1 MVEKT
6 LKNVRKAFLDYFSS
20 KEHQIVESS
29 NLVPSNDPTLM
40 FTNSGMVQFKNV
52 FTGLEKR
59 PYKRAVTSQKCV
71 RAGGKHNDLENVGY
85 TPRHHTFF
93 EMLGNFSFGD
103 YFKDVAIE
111 LAWDLITNEFQ
122 ISKDRLSVSVY
133 AEDKEAFDLWK
144 KIAGLPENR
153 IYKIA
158 TNDNF
163 WSMGEF
169 GPCGPCSEIFYDH
182 GEHLKGGPP
191 GSKDQ
196 DGDRFIEIW
205 NLVFM
210 QFEQI
215 SKEKRV
221 NLPKPSVDTGMGL
234 ERISALLQG
243 THDNYET
250 DHFKTLIEASSNLT
264 RTKATKENIASHRV
278 IADHLRAGSFLIAE
292 GVLPSNE
299 GRGYVLRRIM
309 RRGMRHSHALGSKE
323 SIFYKMVPTLIKE
336 MSDSYPELKRAE
348 PLITETLKTEE
359 EKFSSL
365 LNRGIEIL
373 NENLNK
379 VKNNSFPGEVAF
391 KLYDTYG
398 FPLDL
403 TADILKNKNIK
414 IDNVGFDREM
424 EKSKKLARANWK
436 GSGDK
441 SLEEKWFKV
450 REQLIPTE
458 FLGYEFDKLEG
469 IVLKISKGKDF
480 VKEAKAG
487 DKIEVVT
494 NQTPF
499 YAESGGQIGDK
510 GIIYSNDCKITIEDT
525 QKKMGDLHVHYGK
538 IEKGTLKVNQNVNL
552 EIDVLRR
559 NNARAYHS
567 ATHLLHEALR
577 RTLGKHVAQKGSSVS
592 PEKLRFD
599 FSHNKPIEKKE
610 IEKIEKYVNDMVN
623 TTADVKTRIMTPK
636 EAVEKGAL
644 AMFGEKYGDEV
655 RVLSMGKENDGYFST
670 ELCGGTH
677 VKNTKD
683 IGKFKIIDQSSIAA
697 GIRRIEALRDK
708 QLEAYEKLQEDKK
721 SKQDDEISG
730 QIYSLKFQIK
740 KYKIDPVINKDLT
753 SVENLKNLKTQLDK
767 IKVESILK
775 DKTKNII
782 KDQTVLGAD
791 PKKNYTFRFQLLHDF
806 PTKELR
812 NVVDQGKKEIKHGLI
827 VVLCSY
833 EGKAGVAVGVT
844 EKLTNRIDSIQIV
857 KEISKILGG
866 KGGGGRKDFAQAGG
880 QNLEELK
887 NVHDFLQKKMKTM

>member
-1 MVEKT
+1 M
-6 LKNVRKAFLDYFSS
+6 D
-20 KEHQIVESS
+20 SS
-29 NLVPSNDPTLM
+29 NLVPGNDPTLM

-59 PYKRAVTSQKCV
+59 NYKRAVTSQKCV

-111 LAWDLITNEFQ
+111 LAWNLITKEFQ
-122 ISKDRLSVSVY
+122 ISKEKISVSVY
-133 AEDKEAFDLWK
+133 SEDKEAFDLWK
-144 KIAGLPENR
+144 KIAGISESR
-153 IYKIA
+153 IYKIS
-158 TNDNF
+158 TSDNF
-163 WSMGEF
+163 WSMGDL

-210 QFEQI
+210 QFEQV
-215 SKEKRV
+215 SKDKRI

-250 DHFKTLIEASSNLT
+250 DHFKNLIEASSNLT
-264 RTKATKENIASHRV
+264 KTKVTSENISSHRV
-278 IADHLRAGSFLIAE
+278 IADHLRASSFLIAE

-309 RRGMRHSHALGSKE
+309 RRGMRHSHTLGSKE
-323 SIFYKMVPTLIKE
+323 PIFYKMIPTLINE

-359 EKFSSL
+359 EKFSIL

-373 NENLNK
+373 NDNLNE

-414 IDNVGFDREM
+414 VDNAGFDREM

-450 REQLIPTE
+450 REELNPTE
-458 FLGYEFDKLEG
+458 FLGYEFNKLEG
-469 IVLKISKGKDF
+469 VVLKISKGKDF
-480 VKEAKAG
+480 VKEAKIG
-487 DKIEVVT
+487 DEVEIVT

-499 YAESGGQIGDK
+499 YAESGGQVGDQ
-510 GIIYSNDCKITIEDT
+510 GVIYSNDCKVIIKDT
-525 QKKMGDLHVHYGK
+525 QKQMGDLHVHFGK
-538 IEKGTLKVNQNVNL
+538 IEKGSLKVNQSINL
-552 EIDVLRR
+552 EIDVKRR
-559 NNARAYHS
+559 SNARAYHS

-577 RTLGKHVAQKGSSVS
+577 RTLGKHVTQKGSLVS

-610 IEKIEKYVNDMVN
+610 IEKIEKYVNDMID
-623 TTADVKTRIMTPK
+623 TAAAVKTRIMTPK

-655 RVLSMGKENDGYFST
+655 RVLSMGKENGNYFST

-683 IGKFKIIDQSSIAA
+683 IGKFKIINQSSIAA
-697 GIRRIEALRDK
+697 GVRRVEALRDK
-708 QLEAYEKLQEDKK
+708 QLEDYEK
-721 SKQDDEISG
+721 
-730 QIYSLKFQIK
+730 SLK
-740 KYKIDPVINKDLT
+740 KDKSLK
-753 SVENLKNLKTQLDK
+753 EKNLKNQIDLIKKELLKYKAKPDYKDDLELSENIKNLNKQLDI
-767 IKVESILK
+767 IKMQNIIK

-782 KDQTVLGAD
+782 KD
-791 PKKNYTFRFQLLHDF
+791 KKIGSFTLRHQILIDF
-806 PTKELR
+806 PPKELR
-812 NVVDQGKKEIKHGLI
+812 NIVDQSKKEIKEGI
-827 VVLCSY
+827 VVGFSTH
-833 EGKAGVAVGVT
+833 EEKVGVAVGIT
-844 EKLTNRIDSIQIV
+844 TKLTKKYDAVDLV
-857 KEISKILGG
+857 KIASEILGG

-880 QNLEELK
+880 VNKEKIKEAFIALS
-887 NVHDFLQKKMKTM
+887 KKIN

>member
-1 MVEKT
+1 MTEKT
-6 LKNVRKAFLDYFSS
+6 LKNVRKSFLDYFS
-20 KEHQIVESS
+20 KKNHKIVESS

-52 FTGLEKR
+52 FTGLENR
-59 PYKRAVTSQKCV
+59 GYKRAVTSQKCV

-111 LAWDLITNEFQ
+111 LAWNLITKEFQ
-122 ISKDRLSVSVY
+122 ISKDKLSVSVY
-133 AEDKEAFDLWK
+133 SEDEEAFNLWK
-144 KIAGLPENR
+144 KIAGISENK
-153 IYKIA
+153 IYKIS
-158 TNDNF
+158 TSDNF
-163 WSMGEF
+163 WSMGDI

-210 QFEQI
+210 QFEQV
-215 SKEKRV
+215 SKDKRI

-243 THDNYET
+243 THDNYDT
-250 DHFKTLIEASSNLT
+250 DHFKILIEASSNF
-264 RTKATKENIASHRV
+264 TKTKTTKENISSHRV
-278 IADHLRAGSFLIAE
+278 IADHLRASSFLIAE

-309 RRGMRHSHALGSKE
+309 RRGMRHSHTLGSKE
-323 SIFYKMVPTLIKE
+323 PIFYKMVPTLIKE
-336 MSDSYPELKRAE
+336 MSDSYPELSRAE
-348 PLITETLKTEE
+348 PLITETLKNEE

-414 IDNVGFDREM
+414 VDNDGFDKEM

-441 SLEEKWFKV
+441 SVEEKWFKIS
-450 REQLIPTE
+450 EQIKPTE

-469 IVLKISKGKDF
+469 VVLKISKGKDF
-480 VKEAKAG
+480 VSEVKTG
-487 DKIEVVT
+487 DEVEILT

-499 YAESGGQIGDK
+499 YAESGGQIGDQ
-510 GIIYSNDCKITIEDT
+510 GIIYSNNCKVSIKDT

-538 IEKGTLKVNQNVNL
+538 IEKGSLKVNQIVNL
-552 EIDVLRR
+552 QIDVHKR

-577 RTLGKHVAQKGSSVS
+577 RTLGKHVTQKGSLVS
-592 PEKLRFD
+592 SEKLRFD
-599 FSHNKPIEKKE
+599 FSHNKPIERKE

-623 TTADVKTRIMTPK
+623 TAADVKTRIMTPK

-644 AMFGEKYGDEV
+644 AMFGEKYGEEV
-655 RVLSMGKENDGYFST
+655 RVLSMGKENGGYFST

-683 IGKFKIIDQSSIAA
+683 IGKFKIINQSSIAA
-697 GIRRIEALRDK
+697 GVRRVEALRDK
-708 QLEAYEKLQEDKK
+708 QLKDYEKSLIKDKS
-721 SKQDDEISG
+721 SKE
-730 QIYSLKFQIK
+730 
-740 KYKIDPVINKDLT
+740 
-753 SVENLKNLKTQLDK
+753 KNLKEQINLIKKELLEYKAEPNYKEDLELSENIKNLNKQLDK
-767 IKVESILK
+767 IKIQ
-775 DKTKNII
+775 NII
-782 KDQTVLGAD
+782 KDKSKNVVKDKKIGTLTLRYQVL
-791 PKKNYTFRFQLLHDF
+791 KDF
-806 PTKELR
+806 PPKELR
-812 NVVDQGKKEIKHGLI
+812 NIVDQSKKDIQEGI
-827 VVLCSY
+827 VVGFSTF
-833 EGKAGVAVGVT
+833 EDKVGVAVGVT
-844 EKLTNRIDSIQIV
+844 TELTKKYDAVSLV
-857 KEISKILGG
+857 KIASEVLGG

-880 QNLEELK
+880 ANKDKIEEA
-887 NVHDFLQKKMKTM
+887 FKKLSTKIN

>member
-1 MVEKT
+1 MAEKT
-6 LKNVRKAFLDYFSS
+6 LKSVRKSFLNYFSN
-20 KEHQIVESS
+20 KNHKIVDSS

-59 PYKRAVTSQKCV
+59 DYKRATTSQKCV

-103 YFKDVAIE
+103 YFKDVAID
-111 LAWDLITNEFQ
+111 LAWNLITKEFQ
-122 ISKDRLSVSVY
+122 ISKDKLSVSVFS
-133 AEDKEAFDLWK
+133 EDKEAFDLWK
-144 KIAGLPENR
+144 KIAGLPESR
-153 IYKIA
+153 IYKIS
-158 TNDNF
+158 TSDNF
-163 WSMGEF
+163 WSMGDL

-210 QFEQI
+210 QFEQV
-215 SKEKRV
+215 SKDKRI

-264 RTKATKENIASHRV
+264 KTKVTKENISSHRV
-278 IADHLRAGSFLIAE
+278 IADHLRASSFLIAE

-309 RRGMRHSHALGSKE
+309 RRGMRHSHTLGSKE
-323 SIFYKMVPTLIKE
+323 PIFYKMIPTLISE
-336 MSDSYPELKRAE
+336 MSDSYPELKRAQ
-348 PLITETLKTEE
+348 PLIVETLKTEE

-373 NENLNK
+373 DENLNK
-379 VKNNSFPGEVAF
+379 VKNNYFPGEVAF

-414 IDNVGFDREM
+414 IDNAGFDKEM
-424 EKSKKLARANWK
+424 EKSKKLARASWK

-441 SLEEKWFKV
+441 SLDEKWFKV
-450 REQLIPTE
+450 REKLNPTE
-458 FLGYEFDKLEG
+458 FLGYEFDKLEAV
-469 IVLKISKGKDF
+469 VLKISKGKDF
-480 VKEAKAG
+480 VNEAKTG
-487 DKIEVVT
+487 DEVEIIT

-499 YAESGGQIGDK
+499 YGESGGQVGDQ
-510 GIIYSNDCKITIEDT
+510 GIIYSNKCKIVIKDT

-538 IEKGTLKVNQNVNL
+538 IENGSLKVNETVNL
-552 EIDVLRR
+552 EIDSRRR
-559 NNARAYHS
+559 NDARAYHS

-577 RTLGKHVAQKGSSVS
+577 RTLGKHVTQKGSLVS

-610 IEKIEKYVNDMVN
+610 IEKIEKYVNEMVHLG
-623 TTADVKTRIMTPK
+623 TDVKTRIMTPK
-636 EAVEKGAL
+636 EAVAKGAL

-655 RVLSMGKENDGYFST
+655 RVLSMGKENGGYFST

-683 IGKFKIIDQSSIAA
+683 IGKFKITSQSSIAA
-697 GIRRIEALRDK
+697 GVRRVEALRER
-708 QLEAYEKLQEDKK
+708 QLEDYEKSLEKDK
-721 SKQDDEISG
+721 
-730 QIYSLKFQIK
+730 SLK
-740 KYKIDPVINKDLT
+740 
-753 SVENLKNLKTQLDK
+753 EKNLKDQIDLIKKELSKYKVKPDYKEDLELSENIKSLNKQLDK
-767 IKVESILK
+767 IKIQNIIK
-775 DKTKNII
+775 DKSKNII
-782 KDQTVLGAD
+782 KDKKIGAFTLRHQVL
-791 PKKNYTFRFQLLHDF
+791 TDF
-806 PTKELR
+806 PPKELR
-812 NVVDQGKKEIKHGLI
+812 DVVDQSKKDIKKGI
-827 VVLCSY
+827 VVGFSTF
-833 EGKAGVAVGVT
+833 EDKVGVAVGVT
-844 EKLTNRIDSIQIV
+844 NELTNKYDAVNLV
-857 KEISKILGG
+857 KIASEVLGG

-880 QNLEELK
+880 INKNKIEEAFKTLS
-887 NVHDFLQKKMKTM
+887 KKIN